1 MTQNSK
7 SGYIRT
13 EEQALIDTEA
23 LRMRSS
29 GLGYRAIAR
38 AQGVD
43 ISTAHRRVS
52 RALGEIPR
60 AVAEEYRLI
69 ELDRLDALQVS
80 VWDKALSGDYKASR
94 MVLDIMTRRAKL
106 LGLDK
111 IYEEH
116 HELSA
121 EWLDQE
127 IAKLEKQIREA
138 EANPEPL
145 D

>member
-1 MTQNSK
+1 MC
-7 SGYIRT
+7 IR
-13 EEQALIDTEA
+13 
-23 LRMRSS
+23 
-29 GLGYRAIAR
+29 
-38 AQGVD
+38 
-43 ISTAHRRVS
+43 
-52 RALGEIPR
+52 
-60 AVAEEYRLI
+60 
-69 ELDRLDALQVS
+69 DRLDALQVS
-80 VWDKALSGDYKASR
+80 VWDKALSGDYKAAR